1 MYFAK
6 LESAV
11 TNKRYSRVVRS
22 AICLL
27 LVSWVHQLMAGMNM
41 SGKYKV
47 GDYEFNTYEEYLAAQ
62 EDVKKIDFITK
73 EVDITDPDVAV
84 RLYTLIRNKEIVFR
98 SKVGISFSWYLT
110 DVLAKNSQNLLKE
123 KRKKEEQKMQGQK
136 LRVAGILCICAAV
149 VCLGYYSATLW
160 QEHLES
166 QEYERLQ
173 DMQNLTGHIIK
184 DSYADEEHGQE
195 DLAQASES
203 SKKKSKKNKSDE
215 TEIKKKKIDPA
226 DLTVLKKYKDLYH
239 QNKDLA
245 GWLSIEGTNINY
257 PVMQT
262 GKDNPDYYLH
272 YDFEKKEN
280 NHGSLFLDA
289 RNDYVNRDTNL
300 IIYGHNM
307 RDGTMFGGLKSFM
320 NKEYL
325 DQHKKIVFDTI
336 YEKAHYSIV
345 AVCLSK
351 VNYQDDEVFRYYNF
365 INAGNKQEFE
375 AFLANIQQLTVFDQ
389 TIDISYGDELLTLST
404 CNSYVQDGRLF
415 LIAKKE

>member
-1 MYFAK
+1 
-6 LESAV
+6 
-11 TNKRYSRVVRS
+11 
-22 AICLL
+22 
-27 LVSWVHQLMAGMNM
+27 M
-41 SGKYKV
+41 SEKYKI

-62 EDVKKIDFITK
+62 EDTKKIDFITK

-110 DVLAKNSQNLLKE
+110 DVLAKNSQNLLEE
-123 KRKKEEQKMQGQK
+123 KRKKEEQKEQGKK
-136 LRVAGILCICAAV
+136 LSIAGIFCICAAV
-149 VCLGYYSATLW
+149 LCLGYYGMTLW

-166 QEYERLQ
+166 KEFERLQ
-173 DMQNLTGHIIK
+173 NMQNLTGHIIK
-184 DSYADEEHGQE
+184 ESYADDDGQGSKKKQN
-195 DLAQASES
+195 LAQASDS
-203 SKKKSKKNKSDE
+203 SGSADKKKTKKTGQTKNSD
-215 TEIKKKKIDPA
+215 TEKTKKIDPA
-226 DLTVLKKYKDLYH
+226 DLTVLKKYKDLYA

-245 GWLSIEGTNINY
+245 GWLSIAGTNIDY

-262 GKDNPDYYLH
+262 GKNNPDYYLH
-272 YDFEKKEN
+272 YDFNKKESD
-280 NHGSLFLDA
+280 HGSLFLDA

-300 IIYGHNM
+300 IVYGHNM

-320 NKEYL
+320 DKNYF
-325 DQHKKIVFDTI
+325 DQHNELVFDTI
-336 YEKAHYSIV
+336 YEKARYRIV

-351 VNYQDDEVFRYYNF
+351 VNYQDDDTFRYYNF
-365 INAGNKQEFE
+365 LKAGNKEEFN